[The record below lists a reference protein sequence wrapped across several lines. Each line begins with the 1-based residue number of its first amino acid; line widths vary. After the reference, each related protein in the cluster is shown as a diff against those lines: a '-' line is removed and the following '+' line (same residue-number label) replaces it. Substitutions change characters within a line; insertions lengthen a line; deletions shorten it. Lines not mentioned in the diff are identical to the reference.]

1 MASGFVTETEIED
14 RKRVRQEE
22 WEKVRKPED
31 PEAAPEEPVDNR
43 SLWER
48 LEEQKQK
55 KQMDWDEEH
64 KFKNQFRGLNDDE
77 VIFLDKIDDF
87 RTEVERKRM
96 LDEEKELEDFER
108 RQEELR
114 EKQLLEKLEMEKKVV
129 IKKPVATS
137 NQAKNSQLKL
147 LAGAVKRKSEKDND
161 LVKKPKSETTPE
173 KQEVMTKVESKA
185 APPASAPTSLLGLV
199 DYGSDSDNDSDS

>member
-1 MASGFVTETEIED
+1 MASGFVTETEIEE

-31 PEAAPEEPVDNR
+31 PEAAPEDPVDNR

-87 RTEVERKRM
+87 RY
-96 LDEEKELEDFER
+96 
-108 RQEELR
+108 
-114 EKQLLEKLEMEKKVV
+114 LLFTY
-129 IKKPVATS
+129 I
-137 NQAKNSQLKL
+137 
-147 LAGAVKRKSEKDND
+147 
-161 LVKKPKSETTPE
+161 
-173 KQEVMTKVESKA
+173 
-185 APPASAPTSLLGLV
+185 
-199 DYGSDSDNDSDS
+199 

>member
-1 MASGFVTETEIED
+1 MASGFVTETEIEE

-31 PEAAPEEPVDNR
+31 PEAAPEDPVDNR

-96 LDEEKELEDFER
+96 LDEEKELEDFEK

-114 EKQLLEKLEMEKKVV
+114 EKQMLEKLEMEKKVV
-129 IKKPVATS
+129 TKKPVVST
-137 NQAKNSQLKL
+137 NQSKNSQLKL

-161 LVKKPKSETTPE
+161 LVKKSKSDSVAE
-173 KQEVMTKVESKA
+173 KEEAVKKDESESKA
-185 APPASAPTSLLGLV
+185 SASSLLGLAA
-199 DYGSDSDNDSDS
+199 YGSDSENDSDS

>member
-1 MASGFVTETEIED
+1 ME
-14 RKRVRQEE
+14 EE

-137 NQAKNSQLKL
+137 NQSKNSQLKL
-147 LAGAVKRKSEKDND
+147 LAGAVKRKSEK
-161 LVKKPKSETTPE
+161 VKQHLT
-173 KQEVMTKVESKA
+173 
-185 APPASAPTSLLGLV
+185 
-199 DYGSDSDNDSDS
+199 N

>member
-1 MASGFVTETEIED
+1 MC
-14 RKRVRQEE
+14 
-22 WEKVRKPED
+22 
-31 PEAAPEEPVDNR
+31 
-43 SLWER
+43 
-48 LEEQKQK
+48 
-55 KQMDWDEEH
+55 
-64 KFKNQFRGLNDDE
+64 
-77 VIFLDKIDDF
+77 

-137 NQAKNSQLKL
+137 NQSKNSQLKL

-161 LVKKPKSETTPE
+161 LVKKPKSDTPQD
-173 KQEVMTKVESKA
+173 KQEVVKKGESKA
-185 APPASAPTSLLGLV
+185 APPAPAPTSLLGLA

>member
-1 MASGFVTETEIED
+1 MC
-14 RKRVRQEE
+14 
-22 WEKVRKPED
+22 
-31 PEAAPEEPVDNR
+31 
-43 SLWER
+43 
-48 LEEQKQK
+48 
-55 KQMDWDEEH
+55 
-64 KFKNQFRGLNDDE
+64 
-77 VIFLDKIDDF
+77 

-137 NQAKNSQLKL
+137 NQSKNSQLKL

-161 LVKKPKSETTPE
+161 LVKKPKSDTTPD
-173 KQEVMTKVESKA
+173 KQEVMKKDESKA
-185 APPASAPTSLLGLV
+185 APPAPTSLLGLA
-199 DYGSDSDNDSDS
+199 DYGSDSENDSDS